1 MLVLS
6 IMTFSF
12 LSYFLFSISHFGFP
26 WRNFFHT
33 KKKRFHNP
41 KLTFRFQ
48 ALYLR
53 PRWVPLGLSRS
64 FTCHFTISSEKRR
77 RPVCPPLLKLLR
89 QSKVFLQDPKAQ
101 FLWGVVEA
109 LLTRSKKTFF
119 KSPTRLFFENRFT
132 NTPQNRL
139 IFKLDFLNLRQI
151 CLTYICPVHLIIFLL
166 SFRTG
171 GFALRFFDLID
182 FEQ

>member
-1 MLVLS
+1 MGHVVLPLKS
-6 IMTFSF
+6 NILTEEYICQCWFCPLWLF
-12 LSYFLFSISHFGFP
+12 LSYLISSFPFLILDF
-26 WRNFFHT
+26 REETFFT
-33 KKKRFHNP
+33 LKKMFHNP

-139 IFKLDFLNLRQI
+139 IFKLDFLNLHQI
-151 CLTYICPVHLIIFLL
+151 CQTYVLFI
-166 SFRTG
+166 
-171 GFALRFFDLID
+171 
-182 FEQ
+182 

>member
-1 MLVLS
+1 MGHVVLPLKS
-6 IMTFSF
+6 NILTEEYICQCWFCPLWLF
-12 LSYFLFSISHFGFP
+12 LSYLISSFPFLILDF
-26 WRNFFHT
+26 REETFFT
-33 KKKRFHNP
+33 LKKMFHNP

-109 LLTRSKKTFF
+109 LLTRSKKNLLQI
-119 KSPTRLFFENRFT
+119 SDPTILW
-132 NTPQNRL
+132 
-139 IFKLDFLNLRQI
+139 K
-151 CLTYICPVHLIIFLL
+151 
-166 SFRTG
+166 
-171 GFALRFFDLID
+171 
-182 FEQ
+182 